1 VQALPMQPE
10 VAATPVV
17 APADQPPASAD
28 LMSNDMLPIAGA
40 AGLGILALAG
50 AGLAVRRRRRRAQ
63 EAEDAAWQEEVE
75 SAADPVAEPAMVV
88 EPQHEPAMREPAFV
102 AAPAP
107 SPVPVAD
114 LTPVEGPT
122 TDLPEGFDLSRF
134 SPNVQAAYRGPT
146 EDNPS
151 LSLKHRLRKASAMDQ
166 MERHAEAEAE
176 TVPAPKADAPAA
188 KPAVADPAKEDFMF
202 SRAKKPSTRPAFTN

>member
-1 VQALPMQPE
+1 LPVQPE

-17 APADQPPASAD
+17 APADQPPATTD
-28 LMSNDMLPIAGA
+28 MISNNMLPIAGA
-40 AGLGILALAG
+40 AGLGILVLAG

-63 EAEDAAWQEEVE
+63 KADDAAWQDDVE
-75 SAADPVAEPAMVV
+75 TAADPVAEPAMVV
-88 EPQHEPAMREPAFV
+88 EPQHEPELRVPAFV

-151 LSLKHRLRKASAMDQ
+151 LSLKHRLSKASAMDQ
-166 MERHAEAEAE
+166 MERNAEAEAA
-176 TVPAPKADAPAA
+176 TVPASTAEAPAA

-202 SRAKKPSTRPAFTN
+202 SKAKKPSMRPAHTN